1 MTSCCCSSTV
11 SVILQ
16 SCKDQ
21 EIFIRCWYVKPY
33 NWKQL
38 LFSELYIYEKLY
50 CRALQLTVF
59 YYVLH
64 LLFIFLD
71 SISWIAI
78 QRLWWTVNEA
88 AAVLDKLQ
96 EKDLISNEKF
106 KWAEWE
112 IIQRWAL
119 WSPRDKVSEVSHLWA
134 WVISMYCLENVKI
147 WTTF

>member
-21 EIFIRCWYVKPY
+21 EIFISCWYVKPY

-106 KWAEWE
+106 DAVRNLNERLFKDELYEVQGIKSLRFLIYELEWAQC
-112 IIQRWAL
+112 I
-119 WSPRDKVSEVSHLWA
+119 V
-134 WVISMYCLENVKI
+134 
-147 WTTF
+147 

>member
-106 KWAEWE
+106 DAVRNLNERLFKDELYEVQGIKSLRFLIYELEWSQC
-112 IIQRWAL
+112 I
-119 WSPRDKVSEVSHLWA
+119 V
-134 WVISMYCLENVKI
+134 
-147 WTTF
+147 